1 MTLVSEDDLETN
13 FMGSIGIEIT
23 LGHFVC
29 RGSCLQY
36 VTNQESKDS
45 TLNRLL

>member
-13 FMGSIGIEIT
+13 FMDRVRIEIPI
-23 LGHFVC
+23 GYFVC